1 MTAIAESAPGRFRF
15 DRNELAGAFG
25 DIGTDLP
32 LLAGMILAAG
42 LDAAGVLILFGVMQ
56 WLTAVR
62 YGIPMAV
69 QPLKAM
75 AVIVI
80 TQQIAGPVLYGAG
93 LAIGATMLLLAATGA
108 LTWLARVVP
117 RAVVRGLQLGLG
129 LQLALLALRE
139 YIPAAGRPG
148 LFLAAAGFVL
158 TLLLLGNR
166 RFPPALLL
174 IGIGVA
180 YAFAYD
186 VDAAQLAAGA
196 GFTLPGFQVPDWEAI
211 TTGFVLLALPQI
223 PLSLGNSLLAT
234 QQIASDL
241 FPARR
246 VSVRQ
251 LGFTYAA
258 MNLVSPWFGGVPVCH
273 GSGGLAGHYTF
284 GARTGGSLL
293 IYGSLYVVA
302 GLFFAGSFGV
312 LVRVFPLPML
322 GVLLFFEATA
332 LMLLVRDQVG
342 SRVDLGVAVMVAVMA
357 ALLPYGYVLAMVA
370 GTALWYGLTRR
381 ER

>member
-1 MTAIAESAPGRFRF
+1 
-15 DRNELAGAFG
+15 
-25 DIGTDLP
+25 
-32 LLAGMILAAG
+32 MILAAG

-56 WLTAVR
+56 WLTAAR

-117 RAVVRGLQLGLG
+117 KAVVRGLQLGLG

-139 YIPAAGRPG
+139 YVPAAGRPG
-148 LFLAAAGFVL
+148 LLLAAAGFVL

-166 RFPPALLL
+166 RFPPALLI

-196 GFTLPGFQVPDWEAI
+196 GFTLPGFQVPDWRAI
-211 TTGFVLLALPQI
+211 ATGFVLLALPQI

-234 QQIASDL
+234 RQIASDL

-293 IYGSLYVVA
+293 IYGSLYIVA
-302 GLFFAGSFGV
+302 GLFFAGTFAL

-342 SRVDLGVAVMVAVMA
+342 RRVDLGVAVMVAVLA
-357 ALLPYGYVLAMVA
+357 ALLPYGYLIAMVA

-381 ER
+381 EP